1 MAYVDLN
8 PVRAGLS
15 ETPEGSDFTSIQA
28 RIRRA
33 ANGRQEGSESP
44 VPELM
49 PFRAERGDTL
59 PKAILPFDLK
69 DYLELVKWTGRI
81 TR

>member
-49 PFRAERGDTL
+49 PFRAERGGTL
-59 PKAILPFDLK
+59 PKAILPYDLK
-69 DYLELVKWTGRI
+69 DYLELVEWTGQI